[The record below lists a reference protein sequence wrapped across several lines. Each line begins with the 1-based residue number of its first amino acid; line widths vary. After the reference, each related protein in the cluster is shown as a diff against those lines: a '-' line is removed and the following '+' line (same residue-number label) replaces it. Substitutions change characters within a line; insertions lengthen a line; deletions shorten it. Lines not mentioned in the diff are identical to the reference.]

1 MDNKKLNLGGFPNL
15 LLTDES
21 FKKKRETAQIMNN
34 GVTNIKQ
41 INILNIKDILG
52 KKK

>member
-1 MDNKKLNLGGFPNL
+1 MDNKKINLGGFPNL
-15 LLTDES
+15 LLTDEF

-34 GVTNIKQ
+34 NTIDIKH